1 VLVVALLLAACHGG
15 GTIEAARID
24 EDATP
29 ALDARLKLAPT
40 ADLLAALDHGVP
52 LVLRVDL
59 RARGEGLDL
68 HAVRRIEL
76 RFRPLS
82 RQYAWT
88 DLDSGD
94 VRTFARRPLL
104 LAALDRVRLPL
115 DPAFA
120 DLPAGT
126 RLTLALSLDVDAL
139 PPPLRLP
146 ALFSPRWRLAP
157 PEHAWTAGS

>member
-1 VLVVALLLAACHGG
+1 M
-15 GTIEAARID
+15 
-24 EDATP
+24 
-29 ALDARLKLAPT
+29 
-40 ADLLAALDHGVP
+40 P

-59 RARGEGLDL
+59 RAQGDGLRR
-68 HAVRRIEL
+68 HALRRIEL
-76 RFRPLS
+76 RFLPLA

-88 DLDSGD
+88 DLDSGA

-120 DLPAGT
+120 DLPPGT
-126 RLTLALSLDVDAL
+126 RLTLSLSLDVDAL
-139 PPPLRLP
+139 PAPLRLP

-157 PEHAWTAGS
+157 PEHSWTAGA